1 MNNKVIEKSFKR
13 ANKGNVRSFFDV
25 KFVSNV
31 DDFITFE
38 IEIPKTCLNPLGT
51 VQAGM
56 IVSTLDETTSY
67 HVIIIANNK
76 LLPNSTD
83 IHVSF
88 HRPIIFGKCF
98 AKTEIL
104 KLGPNVVSIKG
115 QVFAPD
121 DKLVATALHAG
132 LLLYTEKL

>member
-1 MNNKVIEKSFKR
+1 
-13 ANKGNVRSFFDV
+13 
-25 KFVSNV
+25 
-31 DDFITFE
+31 
-38 IEIPKTCLNPLGT
+38 
-51 VQAGM
+51 M
-56 IVSTLDETTSY
+56 IVSILDETTAY
-67 HVIIIANNK
+67 HVNIITNDK

-88 HRPIIFGKCF
+88 HRPLITGKCF